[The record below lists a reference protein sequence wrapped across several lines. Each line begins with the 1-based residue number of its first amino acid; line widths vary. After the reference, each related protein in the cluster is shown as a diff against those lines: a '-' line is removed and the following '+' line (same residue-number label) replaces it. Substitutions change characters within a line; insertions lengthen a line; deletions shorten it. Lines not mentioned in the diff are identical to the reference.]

1 VIFADLAVGES
12 VFLDANPLVYHFAP
26 DPQFGAA
33 CSELIGRIENQ
44 ELHGFTSTH
53 VLSEMAHKLM
63 TLEAANAFGWSS
75 KVVNRLR
82 RDPNAVMQLGTF
94 QQAVEKVPQLG
105 IDVLTIPP
113 SLIETATRISKQ
125 SGLLCNDAL
134 LVAVMQA
141 NGLTHLASNDGD
153 FDRVPGVT
161 RYGPV

>member
-1 VIFADLAVGES
+1 
-12 VFLDANPLVYHFAP
+12 
-26 DPQFGAA
+26 
-33 CSELIGRIENQ
+33 
-44 ELHGFTSTH
+44 
-53 VLSEMAHKLM
+53 MAHKLM

-82 RDPNAVMQLGTF
+82 RDPNAVMQLDTF